1 MMKRIFI
8 MLLLALPLFAI
19 NLELKSGYVAAHTE
33 MMMDSTIDPINN
45 YLKAD
50 ITIENNDI
58 TTIKGKFWVEMT
70 LFTSDKSD
78 RDKSMYEEIEAEKF
92 AFATYTISSIVKSEK
107 EDGYV
112 INGTLDFHGEKRELS
127 ADAKITTVSGSLV
140 IEATS
145 MILMSDYGVEM
156 PCLMFM
162 CVSDQVDLLIKATF

>member
-1 MMKRIFI
+1 MKKIFT
-8 MLLLALPLFAI
+8 MLLLTLPLFAI

-33 MMMDSTIDPINN
+33 MIMDKTIDPINN
-45 YLKAD
+45 HLKAD
-50 ITIENNDI
+50 ITIENSDI
-58 TTIKGKFWVEMT
+58 TTIRGKFWVEMT

-78 RDKSMYEEIEAEKF
+78 RDKSMYKEIEADKF
-92 AFATYTISSIVKSEK
+92 AFATYTISNIVKTEQ

-127 ADAKITTVSGSLV
+127 AEAKIRSVEGSLV

-145 MILMSDYGVEM
+145 NILMSDYEIEM

-162 CVSDQVDLLIKATF
+162 CVRDQVDLFIKAAF